1 MDKIGKRFTL
11 ILILLVMLTI
21 VFSNPVLP
29 VKGQYYYAS
38 IHVTS
43 PIQNQIYSTNT
54 IPLNFTMD
62 TNIVN
67 QSVYSVASFLCN
79 LDGNRDYTG
88 GTAIPMSGM
97 PDDFFQPVPNTY
109 NTTINVPNGN
119 HLLWVQIDFMVNDTS
134 KFPKYVPTVVENL
147 SQIVSFTV
155 DTTNTQQ
162 PSTSP
167 SPTVTVDQPW
177 WRTIG
182 INQQTEF
189 TTHVVGGMPPYTFQ
203 WYVTYLDPSLQ
214 PENWSTVAVPNSNT
228 STFKFSES
236 TLGKYGISL
245 QINDSNGES
254 EYQSF
259 QPMGIVVTVQ
269 SLSVASPSL
278 TPTNAP
284 SSTVPELSWLI
295 ILPLLFLCSQLP

>member
-11 ILILLVMLTI
+11 ILILLFMLA
-21 VFSNPVLP
+21 VGFSNPVLP

-97 PDDFFQPVPNTY
+97 PDDFFQPVPNSY

-119 HLLWVQIDFMVNDTS
+119 HLLWVQVDFMVNDTS
-134 KFPKYVPTVVENL
+134 KFPKYAPTVVENL

-155 DTTNTQQ
+155 DTTNQ
-162 PSTSP
+162 P
-167 SPTVTVDQPW
+167 
-177 WRTIG
+177 
-182 INQQTEF
+182 
-189 TTHVVGGMPPYTFQ
+189 PP
-203 WYVTYLDPSLQ
+203 
-214 PENWSTVAVPNSNT
+214 
-228 STFKFSES
+228 
-236 TLGKYGISL
+236 
-245 QINDSNGES
+245 
-254 EYQSF
+254 
-259 QPMGIVVTVQ
+259 
-269 SLSVASPSL
+269 SPSL
-278 TPTNAP
+278 TSTPILSSSPTSTP
-284 SSTVPELSWLI
+284 TVPELSWLV
-295 ILPLLFLCSQLP
+295 ILPLILIFFYAVALRYRKTAKPLES

>member
-11 ILILLVMLTI
+11 ILILLFMLA
-21 VFSNPVLP
+21 VGFSNPVLP

-88 GTAIPMSGM
+88 GTAIPMSGI

-155 DTTNTQQ
+155 DTTNQ
-162 PSTSP
+162 PSP
-167 SPTVTVDQPW
+167 
-177 WRTIG
+177 
-182 INQQTEF
+182 
-189 TTHVVGGMPPYTFQ
+189 
-203 WYVTYLDPSLQ
+203 
-214 PENWSTVAVPNSNT
+214 
-228 STFKFSES
+228 
-236 TLGKYGISL
+236 
-245 QINDSNGES
+245 
-254 EYQSF
+254 
-259 QPMGIVVTVQ
+259 
-269 SLSVASPSL
+269 SPSL
-278 TPTNAP
+278 TPTPIP
-284 SSTVPELSWLI
+284 SSSPISTPTVPELSWLV
-295 ILPLLFLCSQLP
+295 ILPLLLTFFYAVVLRHRKTVNLDR